1 MANRGASSFIV
12 YLILL
17 MTLAATAVIPQAFA
31 STVASYGDSNVEQW
45 TSTIGANIVQA
56 YLMFSVPGPVVI
68 QSVSMYMQYSG
79 SDGSQCMRF
88 GIYQDD
94 GSGSPAGQLL
104 VASTTNA
111 YCLHGAVTWG
121 PAWETWKLRP
131 VDYLTINATGTY
143 WLALLA
149 SQSFGSVYH
158 YAYSSSY
165 DYTYGYATYFFYS
178 PYSQGF
184 PTIFSS
190 SPVWEG
196 NGPYSIYV
204 TATST

>member
-1 MANRGASSFIV
+1 
-12 YLILL
+12 
-17 MTLAATAVIPQAFA
+17 
-31 STVASYGDSNVEQW
+31 
-45 TSTIGANIVQA
+45 
-56 YLMFSVPGPVVI
+56 
-68 QSVSMYMQYSG
+68 
-79 SDGSQCMRF
+79 MRF
-88 GIYQDD
+88 GIYQDN
-94 GSGSPAGQLL
+94 GNGSPAGQSL

-111 YCLHGAVTWG
+111 YCLHGSASWG
-121 PAWETWKLRP
+121 PAWETWKLRSS
-131 VDYLTINATGTY
+131 DYLTINASGTY
-143 WLALLA
+143 WLAVLA
-149 SQSFGSVYH
+149 SETFGNVYH